1 MPIPANLDLESS
13 RKAYW
18 TATVGANNLSAD
30 ELYKKFLEIKTG
42 LSNKSFQ
49 DMEIPYWKSVSGSSN
64 PNLSSQDYQNLVF
77 NPYQSEEL
85 YWLRA
90 QP

>member
-1 MPIPANLDLESS
+1 MAIPANLSLEESG
-13 RKAYW
+13 RAYW

-49 DMEIPYWKSVSGSSN
+49 DMEIPYWKGLSGSSA
-64 PNLSSQDYQNLVF
+64 NLSSQDYQNIVF